1 MKRKF
6 RSNKKEHN
14 SNSFYITDLS
24 TTDAEYVGKG
34 IRSHWHIENK
44 LHYTKDVIMRED
56 KESTK
61 NPIAAA
67 NLGLFRNF
75 VFNILKEKDKSIK
88 YATEI
93 FENYPI
99 KKIMTTLAR
108 T

>member
-1 MKRKF
+1 
-6 RSNKKEHN
+6 
-14 SNSFYITDLS
+14 
-24 TTDAEYVGKG
+24 
-34 IRSHWHIENK
+34 
-44 LHYTKDVIMRED
+44 MRED